1 MPGVEHTKG
10 RVRHFVTTR
19 FYYKPALGK
28 IIIRKAGVTRRSD
41 KVRAINEKLRT
52 APVKPAT
59 KCKGKPWDEFVK
71 CLKREMKAVVG
82 K

>member
-1 MPGVEHTKG
+1 MAKVEHTKG

-28 IIIRKAGVTRRSD
+28 IVIRKAGVTRRSD
-41 KVRAINEKLRT
+41 KVRAINEKLKK
-52 APVKPAT
+52 APTKPAT
-59 KCKGKPWDEFVK
+59 ACKGKPWDEFVK
-71 CLKREMKAVVG
+71 CLSEQMKSIVG